1 MVGVFSKLKKWIVG
15 GQTAAHAASRLAH
28 ESWLAG
34 REGRWQDAI
43 AWAEK
48 AIERDRGY
56 PDGYRMLGFALLH
69 SGSPEQARDAYTQGL
84 SVAPDDPLL
93 HQSMGELE
101 FELHNLAA
109 AEEAYR
115 RAMQLK
121 HVDAELLFK
130 LALISGPRG
139 ANAVEYLER
148 ALSLAPD
155 DVRIRAALGEFRYR
169 LGQNDGAMGL
179 LREAIA
185 QKPDLAHAHFYLGLA
200 LIRDGEWERGLD
212 ELRRAVDLRP
222 DDADYRE
229 WLAKMVSRFE
239 SEGASPGDTE

>member
-1 MVGVFSKLKKWIVG
+1 MVGVFSKLKEWIVG
-15 GQTAAHAASRLAH
+15 GQTAAQAASRLAH

-34 REGRWQDAI
+34 REGRWQDAA

-48 AIERDRGY
+48 AIERDPTY
-56 PDGYRMLGFALLH
+56 PDGYRMLGFALLRL
-69 SGSPEQARDAYTQGL
+69 GSPERARDAYQRGL
-84 SVAPDDPLL
+84 RVAPDDPLL

-109 AEEAYR
+109 AEQAYR

-139 ANAVEYLER
+139 ADAMAYLEQ
-148 ALSLAPD
+148 ALRLAPD
-155 DVRIRAALGEFRYR
+155 DVRIYAALGEFRYR
-169 LGQNDGAMGL
+169 LGQNDAAMGL

-185 QKPDLAHAHFYLGLA
+185 RKPDLAHPHFYLGLA
-200 LIRDGEWERGLD
+200 LIRDGEWGEGLD
-212 ELRRAVDLRP
+212 ELRRAVDLDP
-222 DDADYRE
+222 DDASYRE
-229 WLAKMVSRFE
+229 MLTELTARFE
-239 SEGASPGDTE
+239 SGDVTQDEDE